1 MRSESQNHTPVNRVP
16 KVPTHSVRRSVI
28 AQKVVPQRV
37 VAPKAIAPRVVAPR
51 VVAQK
56 VVPQT
61 VVAPIVVAHRAT
73 ARSVSTCRFSTRSRA
88 VTSNCPR
95 RQVGT
100 TTKETPNQ
108 PRVTSN
114 CSRRQ
119 VGTTTKETP
128 NQPRV
133 TSNCPRRQVGTT
145 TKAATTQG
153 QVHCNQTRRIQ
164 STTRNCKAVI
174 SSTKKDIREPQTQK
188 RSLVSRVISKIAI
201 VMILLSVCLSLV
213 ALLSMHDFSQLASH
227 LPFSNASRDGIV
239 NPSSSL
245 APSPNFFDSCSQS
258 RIDNSTGCTNAS
270 LAAINNARK
279 SEGISPMIL
288 PANFTQLSTIDQLTY
303 VLNSERTAR
312 NLSPINH
319 VSQLLNKNS
328 FVGAHLN
335 QDPNVTS
342 SKFASSAS
350 LWAGGIPNVLAA
362 DYLWMYDDGPNSFN
376 VDCSA
381 SNPSGCW
388 AHRDSILENFGS
400 SGTLRIG
407 ADLISHNN
415 KSSAYYDSLA
425 VAIAR

>member
-227 LPFSNASRDGIV
+227 LPFSNASRDGIA

-279 SEGISPMIL
+279 IEGISPMIL

>member
-73 ARSVSTCRFSTRSRA
+73 ARSVSTCRLSTRSRA
-88 VTSNCPR
+88 A
-95 RQVGT
+95 
-100 TTKETPNQ
+100 
-108 PRVTSN
+108 
-114 CSRRQ
+114 
-119 VGTTTKETP
+119 
-128 NQPRV
+128 

-227 LPFSNASRDGIV
+227 LPFSNASRDGIA

-328 FVGAHLN
+328 LVGAHLN

-407 ADLISHNN
+407 ADLISTDNT
-415 KSSAYYDSLA
+415 SSAYYDSLA

>member
-16 KVPTHSVRRSVI
+16 KAPTHSVRRSVI
-28 AQKVVPQRV
+28 AQSVVPQSV
-37 VAPKAIAPRVVAPR
+37 VPQSVVAPR
-51 VVAQK
+51 VVPQSVVPQTVVPQS

-73 ARSVSTCRFSTRSRA
+73 ARSVSTCRLSTRSRA
-88 VTSNCPR
+88 ATSNCP
-95 RQVGT
+95 
-100 TTKETPNQ
+100 
-108 PRVTSN
+108 
-114 CSRRQ
+114 RRQ

-145 TKAATTQG
+145 TKAAATQR

-164 STTRNCKAVI
+164 STTRNCKAVR
-174 SSTKKDIREPQTQK
+174 SSTKKGIRELQTQK

-328 FVGAHLN
+328 LVGAHLN

-407 ADLISHNN
+407 ADLISTDNT
-415 KSSAYYDSLA
+415 SSAYYDSLA

>member
-279 SEGISPMIL
+279 IEGISPMIL